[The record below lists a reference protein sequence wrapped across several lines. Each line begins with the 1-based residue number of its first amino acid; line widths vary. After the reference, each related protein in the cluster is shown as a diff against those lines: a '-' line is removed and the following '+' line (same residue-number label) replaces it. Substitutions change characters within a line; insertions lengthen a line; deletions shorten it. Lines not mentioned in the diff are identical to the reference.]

1 MKAYRFALI
10 LALLPAPPA
19 LAGDEPVSPVP
30 SASGLDSGKVEL
42 GALIYHDISLS
53 DSGRIACASC
63 HDLNRGGA
71 DWNRLSRDSRG
82 DKRQRNTPT
91 TFNTSLNYYLHWD
104 GRFSDL
110 ESEAL
115 DGITSAR
122 SLNTPLANFLQA
134 LREHPHYSKRF
145 AELYADGITRDNLAD
160 ALATFERSLVTPD
173 SAFDRYLRGDK
184 DALSGDALDGYRLFK
199 QYGCISCHQG
209 VNLGGNLF
217 AKIGIAT
224 PIPADS
230 LAARDPGRFNV
241 TGRRRDKHV
250 FRVPSLR
257 NVAVTPPYLHNGS
270 IATLDETI
278 RLMGL
283 FQLGRKIPATDR
295 KKITA
300 FLHGLTGKYRGKR
313 LQAPPQAST
322 KPTTRS
328 RPGLAP
334 EVK

>member
-1 MKAYRFALI
+1 MKAHRFALI
-10 LALLPAPPA
+10 LALLPGPSA

-30 SASGLDSGKVEL
+30 PASGLDSRKVEL

-63 HDLNRGGA
+63 HDLNRGGS

-82 DKRQRNTPT
+82 NERQRNTPT
-91 TFNTSLNYYLHWD
+91 TFNTSLNYALHWD

-122 SLNTPLANFLQA
+122 SLDTPLANFLQA
-134 LREHPHYSKRF
+134 LREHPHYPKRF
-145 AELYADGITRDNLAD
+145 AELYADGITKDSLAD

-173 SAFDRYLRGDK
+173 SAFDRYLLGDEE
-184 DALSGDALDGYRLFK
+184 ALSGEARDGYRLFK

-217 AKIGIAT
+217 AKIGIAM
-224 PIPADS
+224 PVPPDS
-230 LAARDPGRFNV
+230 LAAQDPGRFDV
-241 TGRRRDKHV
+241 TGRKQDKHV

-295 KKITA
+295 RKISA
-300 FLHGLTGKYRGKR
+300 FLHGLTGKYQGKL
-313 LQAPPQAST
+313 LQAPPPASPELT
-322 KPTTRS
+322 PGS

-334 EVK
+334 AAK

>member
-1 MKAYRFALI
+1 
-10 LALLPAPPA
+10 
-19 LAGDEPVSPVP
+19 
-30 SASGLDSGKVEL
+30 
-42 GALIYHDISLS
+42 
-53 DSGRIACASC
+53 
-63 HDLNRGGA
+63 
-71 DWNRLSRDSRG
+71 
-82 DKRQRNTPT
+82 
-91 TFNTSLNYYLHWD
+91 D

-122 SLNTPLANFLQA
+122 SLDTPLANFLQA
-134 LREHPHYSKRF
+134 LREHPHYPKRF
-145 AELYADGITRDNLAD
+145 AELYADGITKDSLAD

-173 SAFDRYLRGDK
+173 SAFDRYLLGDEE
-184 DALSGDALDGYRLFK
+184 ALSGEARDGYRLFK

-217 AKIGIAT
+217 AKIGIAM
-224 PIPADS
+224 PVPPDS
-230 LAARDPGRFNV
+230 LAAQDPGRFDV
-241 TGRRRDKHV
+241 TGRKQDKHV

-295 KKITA
+295 RKISA
-300 FLHGLTGKYRGKR
+300 FLHGLTGKYQGKL
-313 LQAPPQAST
+313 LQAPPPASPELT
-322 KPTTRS
+322 PGS

-334 EVK
+334 AAK